1 MKTKKIDNRKA
12 VSPVIATVILV
23 AVAITVAVAVAY
35 WMGGIAG
42 QYTKFEKVEIQTAYS
57 VRTPGSGWNISMELK
72 NTGSAASTLNRVF
85 VNDIPV
91 SQSNYN
97 QTTWIAGEMSVDI
110 EYLGTTVNPGESMT
124 VQVYISETYST
135 LTSGTTVN
143 VKIHSAGGMDYIRLV
158 ELV

>member
-1 MKTKKIDNRKA
+1 
-12 VSPVIATVILV
+12 
-23 AVAITVAVAVAY
+23 
-35 WMGGIAG
+35 MGGIAG

-85 VNDIPV
+85 VNDVPV
-91 SQSNYN
+91 PQTNYN
-97 QTTWIAGEMSVDI
+97 QSTWVVDELSVDI
-110 EYLGTTVNPGESMT
+110 LYIGSTVNPGESLS
-124 VQVYISETYST
+124 VHVYISETYST

>member
-1 MKTKKIDNRKA
+1 
-12 VSPVIATVILV
+12 
-23 AVAITVAVAVAY
+23 
-35 WMGGIAG
+35 
-42 QYTKFEKVEIQTAYS
+42 
-57 VRTPGSGWNISMELK
+57 MELK

-91 SQSNYN
+91 AQANYN
-97 QTTWIAGEMSVDI
+97 QTTWVAGEMSVSI
-110 EYLGTTVNPGESMT
+110 EYLGTTVMPGEPMT